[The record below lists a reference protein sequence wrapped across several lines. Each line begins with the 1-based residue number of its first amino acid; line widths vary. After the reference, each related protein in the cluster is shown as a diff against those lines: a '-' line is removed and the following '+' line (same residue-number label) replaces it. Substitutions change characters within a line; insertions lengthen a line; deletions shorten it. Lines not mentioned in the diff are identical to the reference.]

1 MLGWW
6 LPQPCSP
13 VNWLLQGWLYFCKWP
28 VCTSTSVW
36 IAVAAIC
43 FVRPHLSRIRVVC
56 RFRLQIPIA
65 FCFVTPFVQMCYEN
79 ILASVF
85 EPLILY
91 VVPSVAWG
99 EDGIDELHVVGY
111 VNQELLVCTAN
122 FTYMQRVCLHYTVCV
137 CCIHIIQHIE

>member
-1 MLGWW
+1 MSISSPDPNRIFAL
-6 LPQPCSP
+6 LP
-13 VNWLLQGWLYFCKWP
+13 
-28 VCTSTSVW
+28 
-36 IAVAAIC
+36 
-43 FVRPHLSRIRVVC
+43 
-56 RFRLQIPIA
+56 
-65 FCFVTPFVQMCYEN
+65 PFVQMCYEN

-91 VVPSVAWG
+91 VVPSASVAWG

>member
-1 MLGWW
+1 M
-6 LPQPCSP
+6 
-13 VNWLLQGWLYFCKWP
+13 
-28 VCTSTSVW
+28 CTSTSVW

-65 FCFVTPFVQMCYEN
+65 FLLCYPHLFKCVTR
-79 ILASVF
+79 IASVF

-99 EDGIDELHVVGY
+99 EDGTDELHVVGY

>member
-1 MLGWW
+1 M
-6 LPQPCSP
+6 
-13 VNWLLQGWLYFCKWP
+13 
-28 VCTSTSVW
+28 
-36 IAVAAIC
+36 
-43 FVRPHLSRIRVVC
+43 FVLISLVYGLCVDFVSRSQSR
-56 RFRLQIPIA
+56 